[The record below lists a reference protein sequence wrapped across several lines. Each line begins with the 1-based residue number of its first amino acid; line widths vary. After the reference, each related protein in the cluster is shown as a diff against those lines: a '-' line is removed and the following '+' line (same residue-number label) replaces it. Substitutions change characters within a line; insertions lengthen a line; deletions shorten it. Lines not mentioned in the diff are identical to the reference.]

1 METGLCGTIRLP
13 GSCGAA
19 RDFRKKY
26 GETKADDI
34 VCNEP
39 PLDQHVASG
48 KNTNKKLNDMG

>member
-39 PLDQHVASG
+39 PLDQHVRPEKIQTRS
-48 KNTNKKLNDMG
+48 